1 MIRNVHPSMT
11 TLKHQHVN
19 VCVLC
24 NLQLKA
30 EQISPLVLEAYIDLL
45 LSGAHYRQH
54 SSTKGSR
61 SSIYEGTR
69 TPLDTNG
76 NPSNK
81 PRESNPLSSML
92 NVKMDR
98 V

>member
-1 MIRNVHPSMT
+1 MT

-45 LSGAHYRQH
+45 LSEGAHYRQH
-54 SSTKGSR
+54 SSIKGTR

-69 TPLDTNG
+69 TPLDANG

-81 PRESNPLSSML
+81 PRKSNQLSSML